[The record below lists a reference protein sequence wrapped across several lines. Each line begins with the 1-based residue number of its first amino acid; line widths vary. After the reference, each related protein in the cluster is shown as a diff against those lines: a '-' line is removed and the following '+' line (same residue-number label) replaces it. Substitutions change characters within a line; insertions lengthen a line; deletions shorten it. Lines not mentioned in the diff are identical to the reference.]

1 VSLIADAGLI
11 LAMSAD
17 GGIVEGRRSI
27 AASRKNS

>member
-1 VSLIADAGLI
+1 MADAGLI

-27 AASRKNS
+27 AVERKK